1 MPSPPPLPLAL
12 FLLCPALTFLARQ
25 SAAEQKLSPPAPRRP
40 SSSPPPPASS
50 LSARGSRSLRP
61 VLSYF
66 PLFLSCLEN
75 LASPDNPAGRIPLC
89 VAENKLVTKGLLSP
103 RMEKALPSA
112 CANHQAFTY
121 VRGARSAERGRSGR
135 SGLNRGARAK

>member
-1 MPSPPPLPLAL
+1 
-12 FLLCPALTFLARQ
+12 
-25 SAAEQKLSPPAPRRP
+25 
-40 SSSPPPPASS
+40 
-50 LSARGSRSLRP
+50 